1 MIKFLLTLDDR
12 VDAFDT
18 KKMIIFSIVIFIINL
33 LFIQF
38 IFDFLNIFLYLIIL
52 MVCGLYGL
60 YYIIASLQIDT
71 RQSDKR
77 FKTGYKGNNNIRT
90 YHSMKTVIN
99 RFFFGLALSS
109 FVCVNDL
116 HSLVI
121 PIIIITAIIG
131 FCINYYLYKKGKVN
145 WD

>member
-1 MIKFLLTLDDR
+1 MIEFFLTLDDR
-12 VDAFDT
+12 IDAFDT
-18 KKMIIFSIVIFIINL
+18 KKTVIFSIVIFIINL
-33 LFIQF
+33 LFVQF

-52 MVCGLYGL
+52 LVCGPFGL

-71 RQSDKR
+71 RQSDRR

-90 YHSMKTVIN
+90 YHSLKTVIN

-121 PIIIITAIIG
+121 PIVISTAIIG
-131 FCINYYLYKKGKVN
+131 FCINFYLFKTEKVK

>member
-1 MIKFLLTLDDR
+1 MIEFFLTLDDR
-12 VDAFDT
+12 IDAFDT

-33 LFIQF
+33 LFVQF
-38 IFDFLNIFLYLIIL
+38 IFDFLNFLYLIIL
-52 MVCGLYGL
+52 MVCGPFGL

-71 RQSDKR
+71 RQSDRR
-77 FKTGYKGNNNIRT
+77 FKTGYKGNNNTRT
-90 YHSMKTVIN
+90 YHSLKTVIN

-121 PIIIITAIIG
+121 PIVISTAIIG
-131 FCINYYLYKKGKVN
+131 FCINFYLFKTEKVK